1 MFAPQLLPSA
11 LGGSAPII
19 LQFPTE
25 TFRPVRLFRHM
36 TTQLLQEAAQVIPN
50 QQLLINVVSKRVRQ
64 LGLGHRPMV
73 ETTPRMSLTD
83 IELKGSEVKSIRA
96 GKANIGDAF
105 ARIENSEAF
114 LYNADIQ
121 PYERASHEIP
131 AAKRVRK
138 LLLHRQEIDKLY
150 GETQV
155 KGRALVVLKLYW
167 KNGKVKAEVGVGTG
181 KLARDKRADLKKRA
195 VDRETAR
202 EVARFNRKH
211 A

>member
-1 MFAPQLLPSA
+1 MAADSIINRKA
-11 LGGSAPII
+11 LRDYRV
-19 LQFPTE
+19 LDRF
-25 TFRPVRLFRHM
+25 
-36 TTQLLQEAAQVIPN
+36 EA
-50 QQLLINVVSKRVRQ
+50 
-64 LGLGHRPMV
+64 G
-73 ETTPRMSLTD
+73 
-83 IELKGSEVKSIRA
+83 IELKGSEVKSIRE

-105 ARIENSEAF
+105 ARIENGEAF

-138 LLLHRQEIDKLY
+138 LLLHRQEIDRLY

-155 KGRALVVLKLYW
+155 KGRALVILKFYW
-167 KNGKVKAEVGVGTG
+167 KNGKVKAELGVGVG
-181 KLARDKRADLKKRA
+181 KLAYDKRADLKKRT